1 MSRKLR
7 IEYPGAMYQV
17 MNHLVALW
25 LLLLPVYS
33 LRGQTNDLIVSEVSV
48 LTIHVSDT
56 NTHDA
61 VFHFLTDV
69 LKLPVDY
76 YPVMAGQRRYAAVYA
91 GNMFIEPCGPYSNM
105 RYPVKEFKALFYG
118 LNCTSDASPP
128 SIATNLGGL
137 HIAYEP
143 ADSGT
148 FRIQGAS
155 VSEGV
160 YLAVSSKAQS
170 KPNKEREASLRSAL
184 AANNRDSL
192 GFEYVKEIWLGYA
205 GLADL
210 QAWREFL
217 GASGRV
223 NDTLWRLSQNQS
235 IRFVRSEV
243 RGVRGIVCKVR
254 SMEQAE
260 RYLKE
265 TKTYGRTADGRIEL
279 DAGKTCGLLIYLAG
293 Q

>member
-1 MSRKLR
+1 MKNL
-7 IEYPGAMYQV
+7 IAI
-17 MNHLVALW
+17 W
-25 LLLLPVYS
+25 LLLAPFGPLH
-33 LRGQTNDLIVSEVSV
+33 GQTNGPIVSEVAV

-76 YPVMAGQRRYAAVYA
+76 YPVMLGQRRYAAVYA

-105 RYPVKEFKALFYG
+105 RYPVKEFKALFFG
-118 LNCTSDASPP
+118 LNCNSDQSPA
-128 SIATNLGGL
+128 SIATNLGRL
-137 HIAYEP
+137 HIAYEK
-143 ADSGT
+143 ADPET
-148 FRIQGAS
+148 FRIQDAAI
-155 VSEGV
+155 SEGL
-160 YLAVSSKAQS
+160 YLAVSSKASS
-170 KPNKEREASLRSAL
+170 KPNEERKASLRSAM
-184 AANNRDSL
+184 AANNRDGL

-205 GLADL
+205 GPADL

-217 GASGRV
+217 GAPGRV
-223 NDTLWRLSQNQS
+223 NDTLWRLNQNQS

-243 RGVRGIVCKVR
+243 KGVRGIVCKVR

-265 TKTYGRTADGRIEL
+265 TKTYGRAVDGRIEL
-279 DAGKTCGLLIYLAG
+279 GKGKTWGLLIYLTG
-293 Q
+293 QE

>member
-1 MSRKLR
+1 
-7 IEYPGAMYQV
+7 

-25 LLLLPVYS
+25 LLLLPVCS
-33 LRGQTNDLIVSEVSV
+33 LRGQTNDPILSEVAV

-56 NTHDA
+56 NTHDM

-91 GNMFIEPCGPYSNM
+91 GNLFIEPCGPYSNM

-118 LNCTSDASPP
+118 LNCTSDASPS
-128 SIATNLGGL
+128 SIATNLGRL

-143 ADSGT
+143 EGAGT
-148 FRIQGAS
+148 FCIQDAS

-170 KPNKEREASLRSAL
+170 KPDKEREASLRAAM
-184 AANNRDSL
+184 AANNRDGL

-205 GLADL
+205 GPADL

-223 NDTLWRLSQNQS
+223 NDTLWQLSQNQS

-243 RGVRGIVCKVR
+243 RGVRGIVCKVH

-279 DAGKTCGLLIYLAG
+279 DKGKTCGLLICLAG